1 MEFVFQTKYNQKA
14 MKTMALGVRKTIRKK
29 RNLRTRIFGY
39 IICALGLLLTLIP
52 GENGLEVDFSS
63 ILTWIAIAIM
73 GTVLLFE
80 DSINGYLAR
89 KRLLPGTETSVA
101 TFTADGYESVSE
113 FGKSEWSY
121 DKILEMAETK
131 EYFVFVFSISH
142 AQVYDKSSLT
152 GGTLE
157 EFREFLQRKTEKEMV
172 TI

>member
-1 MEFVFQTKYNQKA
+1 MEFTFQTNYNQKA
-14 MKTMALGVRKTIRKK
+14 MKTMAMGVRKTIRKK

-39 IICALGLLLTLIP
+39 IICVLGLLLTLVP

-63 ILTWIAIAIM
+63 VLTWIAIAIM

-101 TFTADGYESVSE
+101 TFTPEGYESVSE

-121 DKILEMAETK
+121 DKIMMLAETK

-142 AQVYDKSSLT
+142 AQVYEKASLT

-157 EFREFLQRKTEKEMV
+157 EFCEFIQRKTEKEMV
-172 TI
+172 RI